1 MFQKKLTRLENQLI
15 IPVDQAENP
24 KKAVGINYIRGILVT
39 FNYETKNFTRHFNKD
54 KIR

>member
-24 KKAVGINYIRGILVT
+24 KKAVGINYIRGILVIMA
-39 FNYETKNFTRHFNKD
+39 FK
-54 KIR
+54 